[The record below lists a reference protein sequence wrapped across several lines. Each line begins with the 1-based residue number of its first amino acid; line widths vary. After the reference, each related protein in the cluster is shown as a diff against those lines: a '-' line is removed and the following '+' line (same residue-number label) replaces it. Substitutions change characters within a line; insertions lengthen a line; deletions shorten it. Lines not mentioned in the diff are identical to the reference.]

1 MKAFFDTNVFVAAVT
16 SDTDRSQAAVRLLN
30 ETEDGYTSVIN
41 LMELRSVLAKK
52 KAFEQDRID
61 RIEDRIVRKTTIVF
75 PDASDVVAANEL
87 QRDSLLY
94 PLDAIVL
101 AAAQTVDGPLVSF
114 DAELL
119 DHGAIAPDELRS
131 D

>member
-1 MKAFFDTNVFVAAVT
+1 MKAFFDTNVLVAAVT
-16 SDTDRSQAAVRLLN
+16 TDTDRSTDAVRLLN
-30 ETEDGYTSVIN
+30 EVEDGYSSIIN

-52 KAFEQDRID
+52 KRFEQDRID
-61 RIEDRIVRKTTIVF
+61 QIEDRIARKTTVVF
-75 PDASDVVAANEL
+75 PDASDIIAANRL
-87 QRDSLLY
+87 QRHSLLY

-101 AAAQTVDGPLVSF
+101 AAAETVECPLVSF

-119 DHGAIAPDELRS
+119 EQGAVEPIELLE